1 MFKYFTS
8 TITFVGIF
16 ILHSECS
23 SSESSGG
30 GMPQLNSDYFSSQ
43 IFWLIIFFFLV
54 FFFINSFF
62 FPKISKIKED
72 REKVINECLN
82 EAKRIHK
89 EIEEMSFEM
98 EKNMKEAKEIFDTK
112 IKSEFESN
120 KKLFE
125 KEVSSLNEMYDK
137 KKSELND
144 KVLVTQK
151 KLSQDMDKL
160 AVELS
165 DQIYNKV
172 MDEKIIGNISELKN
186 LTGKNN

>member
-1 MFKYFTS
+1 
-8 TITFVGIF
+8 
-16 ILHSECS
+16 
-23 SSESSGG
+23 
-30 GMPQLNSDYFSSQ
+30 
-43 IFWLIIFFFLV
+43 
-54 FFFINSFF
+54 
-62 FPKISKIKED
+62 
-72 REKVINECLN
+72 
-82 EAKRIHK
+82 
-89 EIEEMSFEM
+89 MSFEM

-120 KKLFE
+120 KKLFD

-144 KVLVTQK
+144 KILITQK